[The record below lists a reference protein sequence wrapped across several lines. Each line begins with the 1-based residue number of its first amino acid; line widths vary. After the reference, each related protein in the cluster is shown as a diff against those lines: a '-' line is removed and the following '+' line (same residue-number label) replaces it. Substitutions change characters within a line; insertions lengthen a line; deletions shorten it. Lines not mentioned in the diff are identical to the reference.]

1 MRIMISA
8 SFIFLLGAAS
18 AAPAQTT
25 QTASAPPDII
35 VTKKEWRLDVRTP
48 SLEEDPFS
56 ANAEFNDALRAQRI
70 SDRNNTIRARGS
82 ESREAPSPRRSGV
95 EATPQQPVVT
105 YVYRAKIKNTGPRTI
120 LGVEWAYVF
129 TDPNAQRELGRHR
142 YSSKV
147 KIRPGRDGEIIGR
160 SSTPQVLTV
169 DAKSAGRESHE
180 QIVIHRVEY
189 DDGSFWQSPSQKQPQ

>member
-120 LGVEWAYVF
+120 WASNGL
-129 TDPNAQRELGRHR
+129 T
-142 YSSKV
+142 SSPTRTRKGNSAATA
-147 KIRPGRDGEIIGR
+147 IRARSRFGPDGTAR
-160 SSTPQVLTV
+160 
-169 DAKSAGRESHE
+169 
-180 QIVIHRVEY
+180 
-189 DDGSFWQSPSQKQPQ
+189 